1 LTQKA
6 EDHIEEEA
14 DFSSKYKKEVNMR
27 SIRRH
32 TRTTGIILAVMMFLI
47 STPYQSALAA
57 LINTETV
64 LAENQSNEAR
74 DYLKQLMAR
83 EDIRSALIAH
93 GIDPLEAEARIASLS
108 DSEIIELSDQI
119 ENLPAGGDAIGLV
132 IAVLVIIVLV
142 LVIMKL
148 K

>member
-1 LTQKA
+1 
-6 EDHIEEEA
+6 
-14 DFSSKYKKEVNMR
+14 MG
-27 SIRRH
+27 SIRRY
-32 TRTTGIILAVMMFLI
+32 TRTTGIIMAVMMLLI

-57 LINTETV
+57 LINTETI
-64 LAENQSNEAR
+64 LAENQSQEAR

-83 EDIRSALIAH
+83 EDVRSALIAH

-119 ENLPAGGDAIGLV
+119 ENLPAGGNAIGLV

>member
-1 LTQKA
+1 
-6 EDHIEEEA
+6 
-14 DFSSKYKKEVNMR
+14 MR
-27 SIRRH
+27 SIHRY
-32 TRTTGIILAVMMFLI
+32 TRTTGIIMAVMMLLI

-57 LINTETV
+57 LINTETI
-64 LAENQSNEAR
+64 LAENQSQEAR

-83 EDIRSALIAH
+83 EDVRSALIAQ

-108 DSEIIELSDQI
+108 DSEIIKLADQI
-119 ENLPAGGDAIGLV
+119 ENLPAGQGAIGLV
-132 IAVLVIIVLV
+132 IAVLVIIILV

>member
-1 LTQKA
+1 MA
-6 EDHIEEEA
+6 EDHIEEKA
-14 DFSSKYKKEVNMR
+14 DFSSTYEEEVRMR
-27 SIRRH
+27 SIRGY

-64 LAENQSNEAR
+64 LAENQSQEAR
-74 DYLKQLMAR
+74 DDLKQLMAR
-83 EDIRSALIAH
+83 EDVRSALIAH

-119 ENLPAGGDAIGLV
+119 ENLPAGGNAIGLV

>member
-14 DFSSKYKKEVNMR
+14 DFSSKYKKGVNMR

-64 LAENQSNEAR
+64 LAENQSQEAR
-74 DYLKQLMAR
+74 DYLIQLMAR

-119 ENLPAGGDAIGLV
+119 ENLPAGGNAIGLV